1 MKKIAWD
8 ESLSVGVDIIDRQ
21 HQTWIARYNSVV
33 DAIGSAGATAPVVS
47 TLDFLLEYTG
57 YHFATEEA
65 VMREAGYPELEDHR
79 AAHAA
84 LREAVANLGEDF
96 EEEGSTTA
104 LGEAVETL
112 LGTWLIQHIRNTDQ
126 RFGAYVRERG
136 IVVTP
141 PEPAQDEGAQQ

>member
-21 HQTWIARYNSVV
+21 HQTWIARYNGVV

-47 TLDFLLEYTG
+47 TLDFLLDYTG
-57 YHFATEEA
+57 YHFATEEGI
-65 VMREAGYPELEDHR
+65 MRAAGYPELEGHL
-79 AAHAA
+79 AKHVA
-84 LREAVANLGEDF
+84 LGQAVANLGEDF
-96 EEEGSTTA
+96 EEEGSTLA

-112 LGTWLIQHIRNTDQ
+112 LGNWLIQHIKNTDQ

-136 IVVTP
+136 IVIPQTDD
-141 PEPAQDEGAQQ
+141 AEGAQS

>member
-8 ESLSVGVDIIDRQ
+8 ESLSVGVDVIDRQ

-47 TLDFLLEYTG
+47 TLDFLLDYTG
-57 YHFATEEA
+57 YHFATEEGI
-65 VMREAGYPELEDHR
+65 MREAGYPEFEGHQ
-79 AAHAA
+79 AKHVA

-112 LGTWLIQHIRNTDQ
+112 LGNWLIQHIKNTDQ

-136 IVVTP
+136 IVILQAT
-141 PEPAQDEGAQQ
+141 EAEGAPS